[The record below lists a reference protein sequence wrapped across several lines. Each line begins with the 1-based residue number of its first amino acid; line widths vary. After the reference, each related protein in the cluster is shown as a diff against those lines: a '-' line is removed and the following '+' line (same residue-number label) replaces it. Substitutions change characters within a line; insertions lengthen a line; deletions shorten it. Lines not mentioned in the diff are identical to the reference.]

1 MKSCRAICHR
11 YCAAKERD
19 LPEQIAEIER
29 NDKKTNPQR
38 VDYRDPS
45 SNLVPF
51 DPSSNQGTG
60 WLTLCMKSQLNY
72 LFADPELDP
81 RVWM

>member
-1 MKSCRAICHR
+1 M
-11 YCAAKERD
+11 
-19 LPEQIAEIER
+19 PEQIAEIER

-51 DPSSNQGTG
+51 DPSS
-60 WLTLCMKSQLNY
+60 KSGHRMVDTVHEIPVK
-72 LFADPELDP
+72 LF
-81 RVWM
+81 VC

>member
-38 VDYRDPS
+38 VYYRDPS

-51 DPSSNQGTG
+51 DPSS
-60 WLTLCMKSQLNY
+60 KSGHRMVDTVHEIPVK
-72 LFADPELDP
+72 LF
-81 RVWM
+81 VC